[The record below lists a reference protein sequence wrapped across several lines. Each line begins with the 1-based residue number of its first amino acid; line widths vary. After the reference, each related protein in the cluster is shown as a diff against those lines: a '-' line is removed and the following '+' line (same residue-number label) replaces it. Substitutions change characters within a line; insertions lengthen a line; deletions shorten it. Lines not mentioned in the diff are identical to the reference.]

1 MAYEYEDEILTSFID
16 QEEEMPEEEKE
27 ETEEKE
33 KEETE
38 EELE

>member
-16 QEEEMPEEEKE
+16 QEEELPEEEKE
-27 ETEEKE
+27 ETEEKA
-33 KEETE
+33 E